1 MKQTN
6 KPTKKIADKDSDRK
20 SLSFNQVQEIIDKQI
35 ERIKTE
41 KQYTEPIVITKRRC
55 IDRFLNWLFR
65 KK

>member
-1 MKQTN
+1 MKQT
-6 KPTKKIADKDSDRK
+6 TKSTRSTNGKTSDKK
-20 SLSFNQVQEIIDKQI
+20 NLSFNQVQEIIDRQI
-35 ERIKTE
+35 ERIETE